1 MSNDVNAKMKINNQ
15 SSKFGE
21 MLDRNEY
28 PRCTQSKYIQE
39 YIIIYYILIYYT
51 TIVEEQQQAR
61 PTSTYLTCYTRLK
74 NIPINQCDFTL
85 KMELMVQ

>member
-1 MSNDVNAKMKINNQ
+1 LHPVKIYT
-15 SSKFGE
+15 
-21 MLDRNEY
+21 RV
-28 PRCTQSKYIQE
+28 
-39 YIIIYYILIYYT
+39 YYYLLYFNIYYT